1 MLYSLWLTLAYLG
14 LTALSFYIL
23 YRVVKKAV
31 KSAILESWKYWP
43 GPSPALK
50 DTHKT
55 KSLSASRFW
64 LTERLFC
71 GSDRL
76 SGSVRCHE

>member
-1 MLYSLWLTLAYLG
+1 MLYSLWLPLAYLG

-43 GPSPALK
+43 GSSP
-50 DTHKT
+50 
-55 KSLSASRFW
+55 R
-64 LTERLFC
+64 E
-71 GSDRL
+71 
-76 SGSVRCHE
+76 

>member
-43 GPSPALK
+43 GLSPQ
-50 DTHKT
+50 
-55 KSLSASRFW
+55 
-64 LTERLFC
+64 E
-71 GSDRL
+71 
-76 SGSVRCHE
+76 

>member
-23 YRVVKKAV
+23 YRVVNKAV

-43 GPSPALK
+43 GPSP
-50 DTHKT
+50 
-55 KSLSASRFW
+55 R
-64 LTERLFC
+64 E
-71 GSDRL
+71 
-76 SGSVRCHE
+76 